1 MGKKTFFSQVLPTPG
16 FYGKAQIM
24 KTLSVEQQIANLRP
38 AVRSGFARN
47 FHHWLM
53 AGAFVLVILSIL
65 LWHPVPLM
73 IAIFLGIVGIFE
85 RRVGPNIATAIKAY
99 DTTSP
104 TLGEV
109 FITISYWDTD
119 KHYHVV
125 VQEQGQPDWE
135 YDFVPQGWE
144 PAIGSYAARI
154 WRADIGGPPALTAV
168 DSGNLIPRDN
178 PCN

>member
-1 MGKKTFFSQVLPTPG
+1 MTKVLPIAG
-16 FYGKAQIM
+16 FYGGPYMM

-53 AGAFVLVILSIL
+53 AGASVLVILSIL

-99 DTTSP
+99 DSTSP

-109 FITISYWDTD
+109 FITISCWDTD
-119 KHYHVV
+119 KHYHVMV
-125 VQEQGQPDWE
+125 REQGQPDWE

-144 PAIGSYAARI
+144 PDTGSYPARI
-154 WRADIGGPPALTAV
+154 WRTDIAGPPVLTAV
-168 DSGNLIPRDN
+168 ESGILIPRNN